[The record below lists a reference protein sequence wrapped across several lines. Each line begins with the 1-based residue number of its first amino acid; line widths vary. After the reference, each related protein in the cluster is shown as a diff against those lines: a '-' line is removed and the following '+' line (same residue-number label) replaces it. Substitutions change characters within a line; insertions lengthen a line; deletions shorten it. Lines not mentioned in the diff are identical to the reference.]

1 MIYVNQDNRQEL
13 LPLVDTDGRV
23 IGSATRGECHSGSM
37 LLHPVV
43 HLHVF
48 NSHGELYL
56 QKRPSWK
63 DIQPG
68 KWDTAVGGHI
78 DYGEDTATAL
88 MREASEELGLDA
100 TGYEHLQTYVFRSS
114 RESELIHAHRLVT
127 DAPVRPSK
135 ETDGGRFWTMDEI
148 RRSIG
153 KGVFTPNFEQEFK
166 RLFDRQ
172 EKKQLDIVFLI
183 AGSEPL
189 GSAGMQADIKA
200 ITACGG
206 YAAGALTA
214 IVDEDTRHVKSI
226 HHLPVELIVSQT
238 ESFLGDVGAQC
249 VKTGVLPSRDIIEG
263 VAGKLAQYPEVIKV
277 IDPVIV
283 DSNGV
288 KLVGDDA
295 IQAYKD
301 LLFPQATLITPNRRE
316 AEALLGHPLGNI
328 EDDLRT
334 LSGGTCSAIIK
345 SVESEGENGSLL
357 TDYLYDLSTDTVTAY
372 TKERIPTHNVNGT
385 GDSFASSIATYLAK
399 GYTLR
404 DAVARGEEFIQRAIA
419 LGAEYNF
426 GSGYG
431 PVHPCFMEDRSK
443 HERIYG

>member
-1 MIYVNQDNRQEL
+1 MIYVNKDNQLEL
-13 LPLVDTDGRV
+13 LPIVTHDGQV
-23 IGSATRGECHSGSM
+23 TGNATRGECHNGSM

-68 KWDTAVGGHI
+68 KWDTAVGGHV
-78 DYGEDTATAL
+78 DYGEDIASAL
-88 MREASEELGLDA
+88 MREASEELDIDA
-100 TGYEHLQTYVFRSS
+100 TGCEHLLTYVFQSS
-114 RESELIHAHRLVT
+114 CERELVHAYRIVT
-127 DAPVRPSK
+127 DTPVRPSK
-135 ETDGGRFWTMDEI
+135 ETDGGRFWTMEEI
-148 RRSIG
+148 RQSMD
-153 KGVFTPNFEQEFK
+153 KGIFTPNFEQEFK
-166 RLFDRQ
+166 RLFGRQ
-172 EKKQLDIVFLI
+172 SKKQLDIVFLI

-226 HHLPVELIVSQT
+226 HHLPVELIVSQA

-249 VKTGVLPSRDIIEG
+249 VKTGVLPSKAIIEG
-263 VAGKLAQYPEVIKV
+263 VAGKLAQYPRVIKV

-288 KLVGDDA
+288 KLVSDDA

-316 AEALLGHPLGNI
+316 AEALLGRPLGHV

-334 LSGGTCSAIIK
+334 LSGGTCSVIIK
-345 SVESEGENGSLL
+345 SVESEDGTLL
-357 TDYLYDLSTDTVTAY
+357 TDYLYDITLDTVTSY

-399 GYTLR
+399 GHTLQ
-404 DAVARGEEFIQRAIA
+404 DAVARGEEFIQRAIS

-443 HERIYG
+443 HDRIYG